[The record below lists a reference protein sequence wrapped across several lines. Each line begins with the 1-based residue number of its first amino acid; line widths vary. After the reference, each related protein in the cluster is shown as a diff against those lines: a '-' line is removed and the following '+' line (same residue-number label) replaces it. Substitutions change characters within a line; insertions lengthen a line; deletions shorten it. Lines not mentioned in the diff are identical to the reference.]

1 MRDYEI
7 ASILSVEL
15 DESGLAA
22 LTERIA
28 SWITAAGG
36 EVASVDNW
44 GRRKLAYPIK
54 KQREGHYVF
63 WSASLP
69 PAAPAEIERQMRL
82 NEDVLRFM
90 VVRAELPPP
99 PEEEEVH
106 EEQGEGESAEES
118 DGAGE
123 ADTSS
128 GSDAEESASHE
139 PDTPET
145 NADESTPVA

>member
-7 ASILSVEL
+7 ASILSLNL

-28 SWITAAGG
+28 SWIAAAGG

>member
-7 ASILSVEL
+7 ASILSLDL

-28 SWITAAGG
+28 SWIAAAGG

-54 KQREGHYVF
+54 KQQEGHYVF
-63 WSASLP
+63 WYASLP

-99 PEEEEVH
+99 PEEEETQ
-106 EEQGEGESAEES
+106 EEQVEGESAEES

-145 NADESTPVA
+145 NADESAPVA

>member
-139 PDTPET
+139 PDPPET

>member
-145 NADESTPVA
+145 NADENAPVA